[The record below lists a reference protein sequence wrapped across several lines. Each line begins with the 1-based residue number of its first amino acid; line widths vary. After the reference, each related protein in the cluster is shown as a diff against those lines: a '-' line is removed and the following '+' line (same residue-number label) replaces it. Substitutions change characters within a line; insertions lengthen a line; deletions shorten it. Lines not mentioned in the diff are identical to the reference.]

1 MRRIGDLYPCEAK
14 TDAKDATVIAETART
29 RPRTL
34 RSAKPTDP
42 ITAELT
48 ALGTR

>member
-34 RSAKPTDP
+34 RSPKPTD